1 MGGRGFKP
9 TSLGIYNIFFSAH
22 PPFFSTTTLPYQ
34 PKGSQANRAGRA
46 LYSVYYYHK
55 KQLIKYTLY

>member
-9 TSLGIYNIFFSAH
+9 TNQGKYNMYFFTH
-22 PPFFSTTTLPYQ
+22 PTFFSTATLPYQ

-46 LYSVYYYHK
+46 SYSVYYYHK
-55 KQLIKYTLY
+55 KQLIKKSA